1 MKMFDDQHQK
11 VFVKLLAVEYS
22 LVVGMYHHDMLL
34 FDVVVE
40 DNDDDVN
47 ELVHVVLYIHL
58 HYLNHHLMMNKF
70 HVLDLSNDV
79 NLWKIKKKQ
88 KLI

>member
-1 MKMFDDQHQK
+1 MVDPY
-11 VFVKLLAVEYS
+11 L
-22 LVVGMYHHDMLL
+22 HDMLL
-34 FDVVVE
+34 FDVVVV

-47 ELVHVVLYIHL
+47 ELVHVALYIHS

-79 NLWKIKKKQ
+79 NL
-88 KLI
+88 